1 MFILWTSVSRTS
13 RSGQV
18 IGADERITPQEG
30 LRALTIDAAYQYG
43 EERDKGSLDA
53 GKLAD
58 LVVLDKNPTKV
69 PVDAIKEIKVIE
81 TFKEGK
87 SVFSAA

>member
-1 MFILWTSVSRTS
+1 MML
-13 RSGQV
+13 
-18 IGADERITPQEG
+18 GADQRLTPLEG

-43 EERDKGSLDA
+43 EEKEKGSLEP

-69 PVDAIKEIKVIE
+69 PVDEIKDVKIVE
-81 TFKEGK
+81 TFKEGR
-87 SVFSAA
+87 SIYRA